1 MKTRKGRDST
11 KHVAIWILGALAGL
25 IGAWIAG
32 HLEKTVGVSD
42 FGYAL
47 GFFAA
52 FILFLGMGWMWISVS
67 IAVEEE

>member
-1 MKTRKGRDST
+1 MRFHKRYDST
-11 KHVAIWILGALAGL
+11 KHIAVWILGSLAGL

-52 FILFLGMGWMWISVS
+52 FVLFLGMGWMWVSVA
-67 IAVEEE
+67 IAVKEE